1 METTNLSKIR
11 RDKMLNAINEIKK
24 GITDEQTLT
33 NLSMIE
39 NELTKKKYGL
49 IWEEHEERVDKELE
63 TQIPTFEDVKEKEI
77 ISNPD
82 DKFNFLLEGDNL
94 HSLYLLEKT
103 HKEKIDVIYIDP
115 PYNTGSNDFIYNDK
129 IVDEEDGYKHSK
141 WLSFMEKRLRIAKN
155 LLSDKGIILISIDDN
170 EIAQLKLLC
179 DDIFNE
185 INRISIHHIQVRYAE
200 KSLADGKSVKP
211 VMEYV
216 LVYAK
221 DASQFKINL
230 PKEEYTDASF
240 IYEIKEIS
248 DGISIKNKDN
258 TELKIFKPGE
268 WTIEKKEQSNINLL
282 KETWVSG
289 TIYSKM
295 SYGQVVRKYI
305 EPRYSIDGFGCLYKV
320 IGRGDDGLGY
330 RYYVGPQK
338 KGSTRCKMYSGMP
351 LSRVEEINS
360 QNGSFREVPIANS
373 INFAADFGNIR
384 HEGNMPFNSGKK
396 PVKMLKELINYHTNK
411 NAIILDFFAGSG
423 STAQAVLELNNEDN
437 GNRQFILCTNNENN
451 ICEEITYKRI
461 KNVINGYG
469 KYKALKT
476 NLKYYKCTYIP
487 RINTENENLHN
498 NLLINIKN
506 LIQLENGI
514 EIDDNKIR
522 VYLDEDELDKFSKNQ
537 NELDICEKVYISS
550 DILLTQNQENIFK
563 NNNVEVYIIPE
574 YYFED
579 EIMEVM

>member
-11 RDKMLNAINEIKK
+11 RDKMLNTISEIKK
-24 GITDEQTLT
+24 TITDEKTLT

-63 TQIPTFEDVKEKEI
+63 TQIPTFEEIKDKEI
-77 ISNPD
+77 VSNPNE
-82 DKFNFLLEGDNL
+82 KFNFLLEGDNL

-115 PYNTGSNDFIYNDK
+115 PYNTGSKDFIYNDK
-129 IVDEEDGYKHSK
+129 IIDDEDGYKHSK
-141 WLSFMEKRLRIAKN
+141 WLSFMSKRLQMAQR
-155 LLSDKGIILISIDDN
+155 LLSNTGVIFISIDDN
-170 EIAQLKLLC
+170 EVAQLKLLC
-179 DDIFNE
+179 DTIFNE
-185 INRISIHHIQVRYAE
+185 INRISIHHVQVRYAE

-221 DASQFKINL
+221 DINKFKLNL
-230 PKEEYTDASF
+230 PKEKYTDASF
-240 IYEIKEIS
+240 LYEIEELGSGIMVK
-248 DGISIKNKDN
+248 DGNV
-258 TELKIFKPGE
+258 TMQVFKPGE
-268 WTIEKKEQSNINLL
+268 WQIKKQNESSQNLL

-295 SYGQVVRKYI
+295 SYGQVVKKYI
-305 EPRYSIDGFGCLYKV
+305 EPRYNSDGLGCLYKV

-330 RYYVGPQK
+330 RYYVGPSK

-351 LSRVEEINS
+351 LSRIEEIKSNG
-360 QNGSFREVPIANS
+360 GSFREVPISNL
-373 INFAADFGNIR
+373 INYAADFGNIR
-384 HEGNMPFNSGKK
+384 HEGNMAFNSGKK

-411 NAIILDFFAGSG
+411 NAVVLDFFAGSG
-423 STAQAVLELNNEDN
+423 STAQAVLELNKEDN

-461 KNVINGYG
+461 KNVITGYG
-469 KYKALKT
+469 KYNPLKS
-476 NLKYYKCTYIP
+476 NLKYYRCTYVP
-487 RINTENENLHN
+487 RINTEAEDLHN

-522 VYLDEDELDKFSKNQ
+522 VYLNEDELDKFSTNE
-537 NELDICEKVYISS
+537 NELEICEKVYISS
-550 DILLTQNQENIFK
+550 DILLTSEQENIFE
-563 NNNVEVYIIPE
+563 NNNIEVYIIPE

>member
-11 RDKMLNAINEIKK
+11 RNKMLNTINEIKK
-24 GITDEQTLT
+24 NITDEETLT

-63 TQIPTFEDVKEKEI
+63 TQIPTFEEVKDKEI
-77 ISNPD
+77 VSNPE

-103 HKEKIDVIYIDP
+103 HKGLIDVIYIDP
-115 PYNTGSNDFIYNDK
+115 PYNTGSDDFIYNDK
-129 IVDEEDGYKHSK
+129 IIDNEDGYKHSK
-141 WLSFMEKRLRIAKN
+141 WLSFMEKRLRIAKE
-155 LLSDKGIILISIDDN
+155 LLNDKGIIFISIDDN

-185 INRISIHHIQVRYAE
+185 TNRISIHHIQVRYAE

-221 DASQFKINL
+221 DYSQFKINL

-248 DGISIKNKDN
+248 SGTTIKHKDN
-258 TELKIFKPGE
+258 TEIKVFKPNE
-268 WTIEKKEQSNINLL
+268 WIIEKKEQSNINLL

-305 EPRYSIDGFGCLYKV
+305 EPRYNIDGLGCLYKV

-330 RYYVGPQK
+330 RYYVGPAK

-360 QNGSFREVPIANS
+360 QHGSFREVPISNLM
-373 INFAADFGNIR
+373 NFAADFGNIR
-384 HEGNMPFNSGKK
+384 HEGNIPFNSGKK
-396 PVKMLKELINYHTNK
+396 PVKMLKELINYHTK
-411 NAIILDFFAGSG
+411 KDATILDFFAGSG
-423 STAQAVLELNNEDN
+423 STAQAVLELNSDDN
-437 GNRQFILCTNNENN
+437 GQRHFILCTNNENQ
-451 ICEEITYKRI
+451 ICENITYKRI
-461 KNVINGYG
+461 KNVIEGYG
-469 KYKALKT
+469 KYNPLKA

-487 RINTENENLHN
+487 RINTEDENLHN

-522 VYLDEDELDKFSKNQ
+522 VYLNEDELDKFSKNQ
-537 NELDICEKVYISS
+537 SELDVCEKVYISS
-550 DILLTQNQENIFK
+550 DILLTSMQESIFK
-563 NNNVEVYIIPE
+563 NNNIEVYIIPE

>member
-11 RDKMLNAINEIKK
+11 RNKMLNTINEIKK
-24 GITDEQTLT
+24 NITDEETLT

-63 TQIPTFEDVKEKEI
+63 TQIPTFEEVKDKEI
-77 ISNPD
+77 VSNPE

-103 HKEKIDVIYIDP
+103 HKGLIDVIYIDP
-115 PYNTGSNDFIYNDK
+115 PYNTGSDDFIYNDK
-129 IVDEEDGYKHSK
+129 IIDNEDGYKHSK
-141 WLSFMEKRLRIAKN
+141 WLSFMEKRLRIAKE
-155 LLSDKGIILISIDDN
+155 LLNDKGIIFISIDDN

-185 INRISIHHIQVRYAE
+185 TNRISIHHIQVRYAE

-221 DASQFKINL
+221 DYSQFKINL

-248 DGISIKNKDN
+248 SGTTIKHKDN
-258 TELKIFKPGE
+258 TEIKVFKPNE
-268 WTIEKKEQSNINLL
+268 WIIEKKEQSNINLL

-305 EPRYSIDGFGCLYKV
+305 EPRYNIDGLGCLYKV

-330 RYYVGPQK
+330 RYYVGPAK

-360 QNGSFREVPIANS
+360 QHGSFREVPISNLM
-373 INFAADFGNIR
+373 NFAADFGNIR
-384 HEGNMPFNSGKK
+384 HEGNIPFNSGKK
-396 PVKMLKELINYHTNK
+396 PVKMLKELINYHTK
-411 NAIILDFFAGSG
+411 KDATILDFFAGSG
-423 STAQAVLELNNEDN
+423 STAQAVLELNSDDN
-437 GNRQFILCTNNENN
+437 GQRHFILCTNNENQ
-451 ICEEITYKRI
+451 ICENITYKRI
-461 KNVINGYG
+461 KNVIEGYG
-469 KYKALKT
+469 KYNPLKA

-487 RINTENENLHN
+487 RINTEDENLHN

-522 VYLDEDELDKFSKNQ
+522 VYLNEDELDKFSKNQ
-537 NELDICEKVYISS
+537 SDLDVCEKVYISS
-550 DILLTQNQENIFK
+550 DILLTSMQESIFK
-563 NNNVEVYIIPE
+563 NNNIEVYIIPE

>member
-11 RDKMLNAINEIKK
+11 RDKMLNTIDEIKK
-24 GITDEQTLT
+24 NITDEKILT

-63 TQIPTFEDVKEKEI
+63 TQIPTFEEIKDKEI
-77 ISNPD
+77 VSNPD
-82 DKFNFLLEGDNL
+82 EKFNFLLEGDNL

-115 PYNTGSNDFIYNDK
+115 PYNTGSKDFIYNDK
-129 IVDEEDGYKHSK
+129 IIDDEDGYKHSK
-141 WLSFMEKRLRIAKN
+141 WLSFMNKRLQMAQR
-155 LLSDKGIILISIDDN
+155 LLSDTGVIFISIDDN

-179 DDIFNE
+179 DTIFNE
-185 INRISIHHIQVRYAE
+185 INRISIHHVQVRYAE

-221 DASQFKINL
+221 DINKFKLNL

-240 IYEIKEIS
+240 LYEIEELNSGVIVK
-248 DGISIKNKDN
+248 DGNV
-258 TELKIFKPGE
+258 TMQVFKPGE
-268 WTIEKKEQSNINLL
+268 WQIKKKNESSQNLL

-295 SYGQVVRKYI
+295 SYGQVVKRYI
-305 EPRYSIDGFGCLYKV
+305 EPRYSSDGLGCLYKV

-330 RYYVGPQK
+330 RYYVGPSK

-351 LSRVEEINS
+351 LSRVNEIKSNG
-360 QNGSFREVPIANS
+360 GSFREVPISNL
-373 INFAADFGNIR
+373 INYAADFGNIR
-384 HEGNMPFNSGKK
+384 HEGNMTFNSGKK
-396 PVKMLKELINYHTNK
+396 PVKMLKELINYHPNK
-411 NAIILDFFAGSG
+411 NAVVLDFFAGSG
-423 STAQAVLELNNEDN
+423 STAQAVLELNKEDN

-461 KNVINGYG
+461 KNVITGYG
-469 KYKALKT
+469 KYNPLKS
-476 NLKYYKCTYIP
+476 NLKYYRCTYIP
-487 RINTENENLHN
+487 RINTETEDLHN

-522 VYLDEDELDKFSKNQ
+522 VYLNEDELDRFST
-537 NELDICEKVYISS
+537 NEKELEICEKIYISS
-550 DILLTQNQENIFK
+550 DILLTSEQENIFE
-563 NNNVEVYIIPE
+563 NNNIEVYIIPE

>member
-11 RDKMLNAINEIKK
+11 RDKMLNTIDEIKK
-24 GITDEQTLT
+24 NITDEKILT
-33 NLSMIE
+33 SLSMIE

-63 TQIPTFEDVKEKEI
+63 TQIPTFEEIKDKEI
-77 ISNPD
+77 VSNPD
-82 DKFNFLLEGDNL
+82 EKFNFLLEGDNL

-115 PYNTGSNDFIYNDK
+115 PYNTGSKDFIYNDK
-129 IVDEEDGYKHSK
+129 IIDDEDGYKHSK
-141 WLSFMEKRLRIAKN
+141 WLSFMNKRLQMAQR
-155 LLSDKGIILISIDDN
+155 LLSNTGVIFISIDDN

-179 DDIFNE
+179 DTIFNE
-185 INRISIHHIQVRYAE
+185 INRISIHHVQVRYAE

-221 DASQFKINL
+221 DINKFKLNL

-240 IYEIKEIS
+240 LYEIEELSSGVIVK
-248 DGISIKNKDN
+248 DGNV
-258 TELKIFKPGE
+258 TMQVFKPGE
-268 WTIEKKEQSNINLL
+268 WQIKKKNESSQNLL

-295 SYGQVVRKYI
+295 SYGQVVKRYI
-305 EPRYSIDGFGCLYKV
+305 EPRYSSDGLGCLYKV

-330 RYYVGPQK
+330 RYYVGPSK

-351 LSRVEEINS
+351 LSRVDEIKSNG
-360 QNGSFREVPIANS
+360 GSFREVPISNL
-373 INFAADFGNIR
+373 INYAADFGNIR
-384 HEGNMPFNSGKK
+384 HEGNMTFNSGKK
-396 PVKMLKELINYHTNK
+396 PVKMLKELINYHPNK
-411 NAIILDFFAGSG
+411 NAVVLDFFAGSG
-423 STAQAVLELNNEDN
+423 STAQAVLELNKEDN

-461 KNVINGYG
+461 KNVITGYG
-469 KYKALKT
+469 KYNPLKS
-476 NLKYYKCTYIP
+476 NLKYYRCTYIP
-487 RINTENENLHN
+487 RINTETEDLHN

-522 VYLDEDELDKFSKNQ
+522 VYLNEDELDRCST
-537 NELDICEKVYISS
+537 NEEELEICEKVYISS
-550 DILLTQNQENIFK
+550 DILLTSEQENIFE
-563 NNNVEVYIIPE
+563 NNNIEVYIIPE